1 MNEIELIVIDLKCEK
16 KKLEQQESI
25 QNLDYSVCTTSN
37 PSIYLS
43 IYINDGSVFDNL
55 SVAKKNSFS
64 YFCLSWPSLLLVSNQ
79 NRRYIHNNI

>member
-55 SVAKKNSFS
+55 SVAKKKFFFLFLSQLAKFVVSFKS
-64 YFCLSWPSLLLVSNQ
+64 ESAVYS
-79 NRRYIHNNI
+79 

>member
-37 PSIYLS
+37 PSIY
-43 IYINDGSVFDNL
+43 IY
-55 SVAKKNSFS
+55 KR
-64 YFCLSWPSLLLVSNQ
+64 W
-79 NRRYIHNNI
+79 